1 MRKFL
6 PIFCAIFA
14 LSGENITQN
23 LDKNISLNDSNS
35 SVEHNQTESNESKAA
50 IQKQLLPPPNF
61 TSQLFSLP
69 SDAAIIDE
77 IVVRY
82 TDSNGAQRE
91 RIIDINRSVD
101 WRDDFV
107 LSARAKPL
115 LSKILDVS
123 VTSNDPDLKNENNIE
138 LPKPH
143 FAPKLDLPLET
154 IKFDDKLQFVIR
166 NANLEIITKD
176 ELKSYDTNKT
186 KSAKIELF
194 RDEMRL
200 SEVGFMVNVGGFY
213 DINITRKEGFY
224 RIDISNDGNASLKKS
239 PNGYMI
245 EIQ

>member
-1 MRKFL
+1 MRKFF

-14 LSGENITQN
+14 LASNTTTPN
-23 LDKNISLNDSNS
+23 LDKNLSQIDQNLSLEKNASEQNK
-35 SVEHNQTESNESKAA
+35 SKIA
-50 IQKQLLPPPNF
+50 IKKPILPPPNF

-69 SDAAIIDE
+69 SDAAVIGE
-77 IVVRY
+77 IVIRY
-82 TDSNGAQRE
+82 TDTNGVQQE

-101 WRDDFV
+101 WRDDFL
-107 LSARAKPL
+107 LSARAKPA

-166 NANLEIITKD
+166 KSNLEIITKD
-176 ELKSYDTNKT
+176 ELKSIDTNKT
-186 KSAKIELF
+186 RNAKVELF
-194 RDEMRL
+194 RDKMRL
-200 SEVGFMVNVGGFY
+200 SEAGFMVNVGGFY

-224 RIDISNDGNASLKKS
+224 SIDISNDGNASLKKS
-239 PNGYMI
+239 ANGYII